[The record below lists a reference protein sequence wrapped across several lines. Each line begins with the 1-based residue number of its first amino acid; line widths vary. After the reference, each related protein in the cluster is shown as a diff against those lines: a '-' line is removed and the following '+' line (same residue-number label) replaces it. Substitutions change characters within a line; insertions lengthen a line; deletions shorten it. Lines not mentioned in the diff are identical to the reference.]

1 MTQRAGSIVMV
12 YFLGAGAILVVLL
25 FVMGTLM
32 WRRLRRR

>member
-1 MTQRAGSIVMV
+1 MV

>member
-1 MTQRAGSIVMV
+1 MV

-32 WRRLRRR
+32 WRRLRGR

>member
-1 MTQRAGSIVMV
+1 MA

-32 WRRLRRR
+32 WRRLRGR